1 MAEGS
6 MKKTGDRTA
15 ETPLRFRAARD
26 DSTIGALEA
35 EIERILVLPSGC
47 IKIVGPDG
55 KDKRSDATV
64 KSLRAEWG
72 WV

>member
-1 MAEGS
+1 MS
-6 MKKTGDRTA
+6 KKTEDRA
-15 ETPLRFRAARD
+15 ADTPRRFRAARD
-26 DSTIGALEA
+26 DSTIGALES
-35 EIERILVLPSGC
+35 EIEKIFDLPSGC

-72 WV
+72 WG